1 MAFRKSFHLFIGILL
16 LRIQKSPQTF
26 LRALRV
32 RMFGIPSHIKARQ
45 PLSYILWYHGS
56 MDITAYWLNHKRR
69 DAGEGKVYYLYPY
82 TRCEADDTPT
92 LFIGG
97 KHYIR
102 IAVSEEEW
110 TRLRKLDDKE
120 YNSERRAHNK
130 RWTADIP
137 RLRDEDG
144 EEIDF
149 WSDRAE
155 DRETRYIE
163 GDICEKTDR
172 RALVRSF
179 DKIDRR
185 IYRLDRKDFTQQ
197 EIARRLHLDQAT
209 VSRRLEKIYMR
220 LDFMR
225 LFDGE
230 RSRQELAFEVA
241 WEEFLR
247 TGHMRGDADVR
258 AFAFFLRAR
267 GELLALLYKWFFT
280 PGELLRYAVRYLM
293 VGGTET
299 KGELLEQ
306 LSGYGQA
313 FFARQKFADE
323 VEEKLCLRLLREV
336 ERRAATIPEPSG
348 NALHRYEEEIK
359 ELAHRRR
366 LPCTFYFEEILMRKY
381 EFKRICKTLS
391 YAKRIASRMRNVA
404 QKAVLHRE
412 IAILEAERVA
422 LQRLLFRL
430 AERYAVR
437 YEGEGKLGIN
447 S

>member
-1 MAFRKSFHLFIGILL
+1 M
-16 LRIQKSPQTF
+16 
-26 LRALRV
+26 
-32 RMFGIPSHIKARQ
+32 
-45 PLSYILWYHGS
+45 SYILWYHGG

-82 TRCEADDTPT
+82 TRCETDDTPT
-92 LFIGG
+92 LFIAG
-97 KHYIR
+97 KYYVR
-102 IAVSEEEW
+102 IAVSEEERA
-110 TRLRKLDDKE
+110 RLRKLDDKE

-149 WSDRAE
+149 WNDRAE

-163 GDICEKTDR
+163 GDICEEMDC

-179 DKIDRR
+179 DKTDRR
-185 IYRLDRKDFTQQ
+185 IYRLARKDFTQQ

-220 LDFMR
+220 LDLMR
-225 LFDGE
+225 LHDGE
-230 RSRQELAFEVA
+230 RSQKELDFEAA

-258 AFAFFLRAR
+258 AFAFFLRAQ

-280 PGELLRYAVRYLM
+280 PGELLRYTVRYLM
-293 VGGTET
+293 IGGSET
-299 KGELLEQ
+299 KEELLVQ
-306 LSGYGQA
+306 LSGYGKA
-313 FFARQKFADE
+313 FFARQEFADE
-323 VEEKLCLRLLREV
+323 VEQSLCLRLLREI

-348 NALHRYEEEIK
+348 NAFHRYEEEIK

-366 LPCTFYFEEILMRKY
+366 LPYTFYFEEILMRKY
-381 EFKRICKTLS
+381 EFRCICKTLS
-391 YAKRIASRMRNVA
+391 YAKRIASRTRNAV
-404 QKAVLHRE
+404 QKAALRKE
-412 IAILEAERVA
+412 IAALEAERVS
-422 LQRLLFRL
+422 LQRLLSRL
-430 AERYAVR
+430 AVRYAVR
-437 YEGEGKLGIN
+437 HEKRR
-447 S
+447 

>member
-1 MAFRKSFHLFIGILL
+1 MCTSEKFPK
-16 LRIQKSPQTF
+16 KF
-26 LRALRV
+26 LD
-32 RMFGIPSHIKARQ
+32 IRQ
-45 PLSYILWYHGS
+45 QLSYILWYHGG
-56 MDITAYWLNHKRR
+56 MDITVYWLNHKKR

-97 KHYIR
+97 KHYIC
-102 IAVSEEEW
+102 IAVSEKEW
-110 TRLRKLDDKE
+110 RRLRKLDDKE

-163 GDICEKTDR
+163 GDLCEEIDR
-172 RALVRSF
+172 RALVRLF
-179 DKIDRR
+179 DKTDRR

-230 RSRQELAFEVA
+230 RNGKELAFEVA

-258 AFAFFLRAR
+258 AFAFFLRAQ

-280 PGELLRYAVRYLM
+280 PGELLRYTVRYLM
-293 VGGTET
+293 VGGMET
-299 KGELLEQ
+299 KGELLSQ
-306 LSGYGQA
+306 LSACGQA
-313 FFARQKFADE
+313 FFTRHKFADE

-336 ERRAATIPEPSG
+336 ERRAATISEPSG
-348 NALHRYEEEIK
+348 NAFHRYEEEIK

-366 LPCTFYFEEILMRKY
+366 LPYMFYFEEILMRKY

-391 YAKRIASRMRNVA
+391 YAKRIASRTRNAA
-404 QKAVLHRE
+404 QKAALRKE
-412 IAILEAERVA
+412 IAALEAERIA
-422 LQRLLFRL
+422 LQRLLSRL
-430 AERYAVR
+430 AARYVVR
-437 YEGEGKLGIN
+437 YEERR
-447 S
+447 

>member
-1 MAFRKSFHLFIGILL
+1 
-16 LRIQKSPQTF
+16 
-26 LRALRV
+26 
-32 RMFGIPSHIKARQ
+32 
-45 PLSYILWYHGS
+45 

-69 DAGEGKVYYLYPY
+69 DAGEGKVYYFYPY
-82 TRCEADDTPT
+82 TRCEKDDTPT
-92 LFIGG
+92 LFIAG
-97 KHYIR
+97 KHYVR

-110 TRLRKLDDKE
+110 RRLRKLDDKE

-130 RWTADIP
+130 RWTTDIP

-179 DKIDRR
+179 DKTDRR

-209 VSRRLEKIYMR
+209 VSRRLEKIYVR

-225 LFDGE
+225 LRDGE
-230 RSRQELAFEVA
+230 RNGKELAFEVA

-258 AFAFFLRAR
+258 AFAFFLRTQ

-280 PGELLRYAVRYLM
+280 PGELLRYTVRYLM
-293 VGGTET
+293 IGGSET
-299 KGELLEQ
+299 KEELLVQ
-306 LSGYGQA
+306 LSGYGKA
-313 FFARQKFADE
+313 FFARQEFADE
-323 VEEKLCLRLLREV
+323 VEQSLCLRLLREV
-336 ERRAATIPEPSG
+336 ERRAVTIPEPSG
-348 NALHRYEEEIK
+348 NAFHRYEEEIK

-366 LPCTFYFEEILMRKY
+366 LSYTFYFEEILMRKY

-391 YAKRIASRMRNVA
+391 YAKRIVSRTRSAA
-404 QKAVLHRE
+404 QKAALRRE
-412 IAILEAERVA
+412 IAVLEKESIA
-422 LQRLLFRL
+422 LKRLLARL

-437 YEGEGKLGIN
+437 HEKRRG

>member
-1 MAFRKSFHLFIGILL
+1 M
-16 LRIQKSPQTF
+16 
-26 LRALRV
+26 
-32 RMFGIPSHIKARQ
+32 
-45 PLSYILWYHGS
+45 SYILWYHGG
-56 MDITAYWLNHKRR
+56 MDITAYWLNHKKR

-102 IAVSEEEW
+102 ICVSEEEW
-110 TRLRKLDDKE
+110 TQLRKLDDKE

-163 GDICEKTDR
+163 GDLCEEIDR
-172 RALVRSF
+172 RAAVKCLPPLERH
-179 DKIDRR
+179 
-185 IYRLDRKDFTQQ
+185 IYRADREGYTQS
-197 EIARRLHLDQAT
+197 EIAKMVGVNQAT
-209 VSRRLEKIYMR
+209 VSRKLDIIYERMDAVRLY
-220 LDFMR
+220 
-225 LFDGE
+225 DGE
-230 RSRQELAFEVA
+230 RTKKELAFEIG
-241 WEEFLR
+241 WESFLR
-247 TGHMRGDADVR
+247 NRFMKNDADVR
-258 AFAFFLRAR
+258 AFAFFLRAQ
-267 GELLALLYKWFFT
+267 GELMALLYKWFFT
-280 PGELLRYAVRYLM
+280 PGELLRYTVRYLM
-293 VGGTET
+293 MGGSET
-299 KGELLEQ
+299 KEELLAQ

-313 FFARQKFADE
+313 FFARQEFADE
-323 VEEKLCLRLLREV
+323 VEEKLCLRLLGEV

-348 NALHRYEEEIK
+348 NAFHRYEEEIK

-366 LPCTFYFEEILMRKY
+366 LPYTFYFEEILMRKY
-381 EFKRICKTLS
+381 ELRQICKTLS
-391 YAKRIASRMRNVA
+391 YAKRIASRTRNAA
-404 QKAVLHRE
+404 QKAALRRE
-412 IAILEAERVA
+412 IAALEKESIA
-422 LQRLLFRL
+422 LKRRLARL

-437 YEGEGKLGIN
+437 HEERKK

>member
-1 MAFRKSFHLFIGILL
+1 
-16 LRIQKSPQTF
+16 
-26 LRALRV
+26 
-32 RMFGIPSHIKARQ
+32 
-45 PLSYILWYHGS
+45 
-56 MDITAYWLNHKRR
+56 MDITAYWLNHKKR

-97 KHYIR
+97 KHYVR

-110 TRLRKLDDKE
+110 RRLRKLDDKE

-137 RLRDEDG
+137 RLQNEDG
-144 EEIDF
+144 EEFDF

-155 DRETRYIE
+155 DKRTHYIE
-163 GDICEKTDR
+163 DDICEESDR

-179 DKIDRR
+179 DKTDRC

-209 VSRRLEKIYMR
+209 VSRRLEKIYVRLDLMR
-220 LDFMR
+220 LH
-225 LFDGE
+225 DGE
-230 RSRQELAFEVA
+230 RSPKELAFEVA

-247 TGHMRGDADVR
+247 AGHMRGDADVR
-258 AFAFFLRAR
+258 AFAFFLRAQ

-280 PGELLRYAVRYLM
+280 PGELLRYAARYLM

-306 LSGYGQA
+306 LSSYGQA

-323 VEEKLCLRLLREV
+323 VEEKLCLRLLGEV

-348 NALHRYEEEIK
+348 SAFHRYEEEIK

-366 LPCTFYFEEILMRKY
+366 LSYTFYFEEILMRKY

-391 YAKRIASRMRNVA
+391 YAKRIAARMRNAA
-404 QKAVLHRE
+404 QKAALRRK
-412 IAILEAERVA
+412 IAILDAERVA
-422 LQRLLFRL
+422 LQRLLSRL

-437 YEGEGKLGIN
+437 HEDKKK